1 MTRMI
6 ERWFPCAQVSRES
19 AGGWGSG
26 NTERGLFTWFAAR
39 PTAQAKAAVI
49 CSLLRWPDDVAAQQ
63 KLQELVDRAMTGRYE
78 VWDELQAEIAASNP
92 DGACVLDPFSGRG
105 MIPLEAARLGV
116 KSVGLDYSPVATL
129 ASHLLADYPFRDWSH
144 EPPVPFGDGAE
155 DSGGLYD
162 LRPRLLAD
170 VERVFAEVGRRWAA
184 SVSDLY
190 PAVDGRQPWGYLW
203 AVTLPCQ
210 ECGHRFPLVGSYE
223 LRPGRTRRN
232 AEPDPGQSFYIDAHD
247 GTFTVVVH
255 DGPPQR
261 TPILSNAVDAAGKK
275 IRGKAARCPHCGHS
289 HAVKTHQLMADDG
302 LGEDALLIVADIDP
316 GVGKSY
322 RTPTDAELA
331 AAARAS
337 ELLAGE
343 PAFSPVLS
351 AVPDEQIP
359 PEIGALVRAQLYG
372 ARTYGDLMCD
382 RQSLATSRLART
394 IGQVAQDLVGAGLS
408 AEYVRALS
416 GFGAAALVRKLRRS
430 TRGCTLDS
438 SRAGVHDVYAN
449 QGTLSFSY
457 DFFEPGCGDGP
468 GTWSSLVSSTLSN
481 LRSLMDDIR
490 GAATE
495 VSNGTALSIP
505 LRDASVSA
513 VVTDP
518 PYDAMIY
525 YSDSSDYFYC
535 WIKRALNSV
544 FPELTLSPDPRGL
557 QGKSEEIIVWGHRAG
572 PDEHRN
578 RAHYDSHIT
587 RAFEEMCRV
596 ARADGIVTIVFG
608 HGEPEVW
615 QRFLDAISKAGLV
628 MTASWPANTEAGG
641 LNGGMASIETTLTM
655 ACRPAPAGR
664 GQGRKGS
671 VESEIRA
678 EIKRRY
684 PEWERWGLAPADM
697 LMAAAGPAME
707 VVGRYD
713 TVLDAKGD
721 VVDIHTFLPL
731 ARAAVQGAMAVEI
744 DHHPLETFDAR
755 TRFALWWVRL
765 YGRQVQAKSELRWQ
779 ALASSMDI
787 AEVRDLVPDQG
798 KGVAFTTARKHRTSI
813 TTDSA
818 VIDVV
823 LALASASEDGLADMG
838 EVLAAAGRTADD
850 SYLWAAVKFLA
861 DKLPASDSDS
871 IALMRVQRNREGISQ
886 AAQSFTT
893 AEVKRKK
900 ERQHDD
906 AQLRLM

>member
-1 MTRMI
+1 MI
-6 ERWFPCAQVSRES
+6 ERWFPCAQVSQQS

-49 CSLLRWPDDVAAQQ
+49 CSLLAWPEDVSDQQ
-63 KLQELVDRAMTGRYE
+63 KLQELVELAMTGRYE
-78 VWDELQAEIAASNP
+78 AWDALQAEIAASNP
-92 DGACVLDPFSGRG
+92 DGASVLDPFSGRG

-116 KSVGLDYSPVATL
+116 KSIGLDYSPVATL
-129 ASHLLADYPFRDWSH
+129 ASHLLTEYPFRDWSH
-144 EPPVPFGDGAE
+144 EPPLPFGDATE
-155 DSGGLYD
+155 DPDGLYD

-170 VERVFAEVGRRWAA
+170 VETVFVEVERRWITA
-184 SVSDLY
+184 VSDLY

-223 LRPGRTRRN
+223 LRKPRKRPNTTD
-232 AEPDPGQSFYIDAHD
+232 DPGQSFYIDAHD
-247 GTFTVVVH
+247 GTFMAVVH

-261 TPILSNAVDAAGKK
+261 TPILSNAMDTSGKK
-275 IRGKAARCPHCGHS
+275 LRGKAARCPHCGHS
-289 HAVKTHQLMADDG
+289 HPVKTHQRMADDG
-302 LGEDALLIVADIDP
+302 LGQDALLIVADIDSTF
-316 GVGKSY
+316 GKSY
-322 RTPTDAELA
+322 RAPTEAEIA
-331 AAARAS
+331 AAMGAS
-337 ELLAGE
+337 ALLVNE
-343 PAFSPVLS
+343 SPFSPVLS
-351 AVPDEQIP
+351 AIPDEKIP
-359 PEIGALVRAQLYG
+359 PDIGALVRAQLYG

-382 RQSLATSRLART
+382 RQSLATSRLARA
-394 IGQVAQDLVGAGLS
+394 IGQVAQELAESGMS
-408 AEYVRALS
+408 SEYVRALS
-416 GFGAAALVRKLRRS
+416 GYSVAALVRKLRRS

-468 GTWSSLVSSTLSN
+468 GTWSSLTASTLSN
-481 LRSLMDDIR
+481 LRSLMDGIR
-490 GAATE
+490 GVPTE
-495 VSNGTALSIP
+495 VSHGTAVSVP
-505 LRDASVSA
+505 LRNESVSA

-535 WIKRALNSV
+535 WIKRALNNT
-544 FPELTLSPDPRGL
+544 FPELTITPDARGL
-557 QGKSEEIIVWGHRAG
+557 QAKQEEIIVWGHRSG
-572 PDEHRN
+572 PDEHRD
-578 RAHYDSHIT
+578 RSHYDLHIT
-587 RAFEEMCRV
+587 RAFQEICRV
-596 ARADGIVTIVFG
+596 VRRDGIVTIVFG

-641 LNGGMASIETTLTM
+641 SNGGMASIETTLTM

-664 GQGRKGS
+664 GQGRKGA

-678 EIKRRY
+678 EVGRRY
-684 PEWERWGLAPADM
+684 PDWERWGLAPADM

-721 VVDIHTFLPL
+721 AVDIHTFLPL
-731 ARAAVQGAMAVEI
+731 ARAAVQAAMAVEV

-787 AEVRDLVPDQG
+787 ADVRDLVPEQG
-798 KGVAFTTARKHRTSI
+798 KGVAFTTASKHRTSVS
-813 TTDSA
+813 TTSA

-838 EVLAAAGRTADD
+838 EVLAAAGRTAED

-861 DKLPASDSDS
+861 DKLPAADPDS

-900 ERQHDD
+900 EREQDD
-906 AQLRLM
+906 AQLRLL